1 MKIRVYYE
9 DTDAGGVVYHTNYI
23 KYCERA
29 RSDLFFA
36 KGLSPVI
43 NDTHFVVSELEC
55 KFYKPAKLGDILE
68 VKTAL
73 IEIKNASL
81 LLEQT
86 IYKESEKIFE
96 MQIKL
101 GFVDTNGKITKIPDE
116 LKTIF
121 N

>member
-1 MKIRVYYE
+1 MMIRVYYE

-29 RSDLFFA
+29 RSDIFFA

-55 KFYKPAKLGDILE
+55 KFYQPAKLGDMLE
-68 VKTAL
+68 VKTTPT
-73 IEIKNASL
+73 EIKNASL
-81 LLEQT
+81 VLEQT
-86 IYKESEKIFE
+86 IYKENEMIFK
-96 MQIKL
+96 MVVKL
-101 GFVDTNGKITKIPDE
+101 GFVDTNGKITKIPQE

-121 N
+121 G